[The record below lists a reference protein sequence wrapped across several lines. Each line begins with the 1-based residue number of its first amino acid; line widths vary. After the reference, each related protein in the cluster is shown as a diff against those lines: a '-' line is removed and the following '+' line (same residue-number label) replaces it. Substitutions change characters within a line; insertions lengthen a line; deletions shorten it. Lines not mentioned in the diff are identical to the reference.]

1 MNAQITHRFFYKMMA
16 FFFPGR
22 NIDNE
27 DQQNLDTADEQQS
40 QQVFFCLK
48 FFFNLNFKG
57 LFIGKTISRCSK

>member
-1 MNAQITHRFFYKMMA
+1 MFLFDVLEITILVPMNAQITYRFFEKMMT

-40 QQVFFCLK
+40 QQVCL
-48 FFFNLNFKG
+48 FK
-57 LFIGKTISRCSK
+57 S